1 MEELLWKGLNNIIA
15 KQGIELRILI
25 SGRDDKRSACIS

>member
-15 KQGIELRILI
+15 KQGIELWILI
-25 SGRDDKRSACIS
+25 SSCDDKRSAGIS